1 MYPKV
6 KINIDQLMKN
16 LDAISEITKDR
27 GHCSTMAI
35 VTKVICADPHIVKKI
50 VEHPRVDF
58 VADSR
63 MQNIA
68 SYTDL
73 VHEHGKETLLL
84 RIPMISE
91 LPDVVRYVDLCQISE
106 IETIRRLNEEAE
118 KANKIQKIL
127 LMIDLGD
134 LREGIF
140 FEDKDIIHETV
151 SEILGLS
158 NISLQG
164 ISVNLT
170 CYGAIIPKYDNLS
183 ILVDIAK
190 EIEAKH
196 DIKLQIVS
204 GGNSS
209 TIYLVDRGE
218 LPEGITNLRL
228 GESFVLGTEAAYG
241 TNLPGTRP
249 DAFVLEA
256 EIVELKRKPSLP
268 IGESGVDAFGQK
280 PYYEDKGIMDRAII
294 AVGKQDVELDSMTP
308 LDDRIELMGGSSDHI
323 ILDITKCT
331 EETGRTYNVGD
342 TVEFTLSYV
351 GILKVM
357 TSKYVEK
364 EYV

>member
-6 KINIDQLMKN
+6 KINVEQLMKN

-27 GHCSTMAI
+27 GHCSSMAI
-35 VTKVICADPHIVKKI
+35 VTKVLCADPHIVKKI
-50 VEHPRVDF
+50 AEHPRVDYI
-58 VADSR
+58 ADSR
-63 MQNIA
+63 MENIA

-73 VHEHGKETLLL
+73 AHEHGNETMLL

-106 IETIRRLNEEAE
+106 IETIRRLNEEAS
-118 KANKIQKIL
+118 KAGKVQKIL

-140 FEDKDIIHETV
+140 FEDKDLIHETV
-151 SEILGLS
+151 SEIISLS
-158 NISLQG
+158 NIELLG

-183 ILVDIAK
+183 ILVETAR
-190 EIEAKH
+190 EIEEKH
-196 DIKLQIVS
+196 NIKLQIVS

-294 AVGKQDVELDSMTP
+294 AVGKQDVELDSMKP

-323 ILDITKCT
+323 ILDVTKCT
-331 EETGRTYNVGD
+331 EETGRTYKVGD